1 MYSYNNEYPRTIVPG
16 VINGRTGDRV
26 VFNHG
31 MTTEELAAFGLKLA
45 PAKPTLT
52 DTQKIGWDSVAFAWT
67 VTDFSDEELQ
77 AVEDQKWMSVRL
89 ERDMLLRGTDL
100 TAIVQ
105 IEMTGEVSTELR
117 TFRAALRDLPSNFT
131 NADDV
136 TFPDLP
142 EGVTLIDNDNN
153 EGV

>member
-1 MYSYNNEYPRTIVPG
+1 
-16 VINGRTGDRV
+16 
-26 VFNHG
+26 
-31 MTTEELAAFGLKLA
+31 
-45 PAKPTLT
+45 
-52 DTQKIGWDSVAFAWT
+52 
-67 VTDFSDEELQ
+67 
-77 AVEDQKWMSVRL
+77 
-89 ERDMLLRGTDL
+89 MLLRGTDL